1 MISYSLS
8 PYITFVESRLV
19 PEMVQYGV
27 AHRLTGEVLQ
37 PNERVRSL
45 LLACH
50 TGHPISLSEEQL
62 NRLGADGIQLRQLMA
77 HEFLVPENYDPLAR
91 YANWLVARP
100 IQNPAIT
107 YRSREGNLI
116 VVRTSM
122 NQLSFAPRLGEL
134 PEVIEEELSPE
145 VARVFDL
152 VDGTRTLTEIFRMLR
167 PENATSLADDILFMR
182 AIEFLTI
189 QDRQLIKFTSR
200 SEDLADPYKPVNTV
214 PRNLYQSH
222 RWKGAP
228 SDSSKSTVDFHSEG
242 IEDAWWE
249 FDQIESTVN
258 HAFRF
263 PSEVLAGLDY
273 GSRFCVAALGS
284 EVLTAKGRANPIEV
298 LEVGGG
304 TGTFARSFI
313 QQASSEKT
321 RPQPLEVNYHILD
334 VSPALLQNQRQLLAD
349 LLPPSRHFQ
358 QDATVFELPEHQFDL
373 IICNEVVADFFTA
386 RVERGQ
392 PHVDAAQAEGS
403 ANGWQGDGAYYIE
416 RYGLPTE
423 GAPDSFLVNAGA
435 LLFLEQ
441 AWKHLVPGGTLVI
454 SEYGGVNR
462 YPAQA
467 YHLNH
472 EEFSIHFGHLA
483 AGAAKLGFTSRIL
496 SLKEFLQM
504 DFDVPVLSGREE
516 HLICLNHVF
525 HRFGLSLPFAVISRM
540 EIEQKFGAVIE
551 QTKLRGISFAALVK
565 GFYFGPRIEDF
576 MVLILSKPE

>member
-8 PYITFVESRLV
+8 PYITFLESRLV
-19 PEMVQYGV
+19 PDLVQYGV

-37 PNERVRSL
+37 PNERVQSL
-45 LLACH
+45 LLACKI
-50 TGHPISLSEEQL
+50 GYPISLSEDQL
-62 NRLGADGIQLRQLMA
+62 NSLGADGNQLRQLMA
-77 HEFLVPENYDPLAR
+77 QEFLVPQNYDLLSR
-91 YANWLVARP
+91 YADWLVASP

-107 YRSREGNLI
+107 YRSEEGKLL

-122 NQLSFAPRLGEL
+122 SQLVFSPKPGEL
-134 PEVIEEELSPE
+134 PEVIQEELPPE
-145 VARVFDL
+145 VAQLFNL
-152 VDGTRTLTEIFRMLR
+152 VDGTRTLKEIFRMLR
-167 PENATSLADDILFMR
+167 PENDKSLVDDTSFR
-182 AIEFLTI
+182 EAIEFLTT

-200 SEDLADPYKPVNTV
+200 PEDLDDPYKPVNTV

-222 RWKGAP
+222 RWNGAP
-228 SDSSKSTVDFHSEG
+228 SDSSRAIVDFHLKG
-242 IEDAWWE
+242 IEEAWWE

-263 PSEVLAGLDY
+263 PSEVLDGLDY
-273 GSRFCVAALGS
+273 GSRFCVAALS
-284 EVLTAKGRANPIEV
+284 PEVLTSKGRANPIEV

-313 QQASSEKT
+313 QRARSET
-321 RPQPLEVNYHILD
+321 ARPQSLEVNYHILD
-334 VSPALLQNQRQLLAD
+334 LSPALLKNQRQVLED
-349 LLPPSRHFQ
+349 LLPESRHFQ
-358 QDATVFELPEHQFDL
+358 QDATAFELPENQFDL

-386 RVERGQ
+386 RVERSQ
-392 PHVDAAQAEGS
+392 ANALAAEADGFE
-403 ANGWQGDGAYYIE
+403 NGWQGDGAYYVE
-416 RYGLPTE
+416 RYQLPTE

-441 AWKHLVPGGTLVI
+441 CWKHLLPGGTLVI

-462 YPAQA
+462 FPAQA

-483 AGAAKLGFTSRIL
+483 AGAAWLGFKTRIL

-525 HRFGLSLPFAVISRM
+525 REFGLSLPFAVISRM
-540 EIEQKFGAVIE
+540 EFELKFGAVLE
-551 QTKLRGISFAALVK
+551 QSKMRGVSFAGLGK

-576 MVLILSKPE
+576 MVLILNKPE